1 MKYSEVNFLPS
12 FSYIYL
18 FYLLQLVYI
27 QLIYFSL
34 DILFGCFYNDFFF
47 KSSFTFRGKLRGRY
61 RDIPYASQPYT
72 CNSFPH
78 YQHVPAEWYICYIW
92 YNYHI
97 YYMKLHRH
105 IITQR
110 PVVIPGL
117 ALGGVLSISF
127 KKRIMTCAHCTEH
140 FYNPKNPVLH
150 LLTLLSKDIQFI

>member
-18 FYLLQLVYI
+18 FYLVIVGLYTTYI
-27 QLIYFSL
+27 FFLWIYFL
-34 DILFGCFYNDFFF
+34 VAFTMIFFF

-78 YQHVPAEWYICYIW
+78 YQHVRAEWYICYIW
-92 YNYHI
+92 YNYYI

-127 KKRIMTCAHCTEH
+127 KKRIMTCTHCTEH

-150 LLTLLSKDIQFI
+150 LLTLLSKDI